1 MTAEEEKLNRKVQ
14 SLRKSQRKQGNIQ
27 TKVPQK
33 EIEKIVIKQLTS
45 SRKLLRNEEYKFLN

>member
-33 EIEKIVIKQLTS
+33 EIEKIVINQLTS
-45 SRKLLRNEEYKFLN
+45 SRKLPRNEEYEFLN